1 MSPLFF
7 RKVRQYA
14 VDDKSGFSLLEMAI
28 AVGVSGMLMAGLWQ
42 MSGVADRTI
51 QATTLATQ
59 ATAVGAA
66 AQAYLNINKSAVLA
80 LIPTLG
86 DVVRI
91 KVVTGDSA
99 GNTPSLQAAGL
110 LSSDFVN
117 ANPYGQTYVFYARR
131 EDAGVLGSADVND
144 RLVGLVITSGG
155 NALSDSLGRVSA
167 SRIGAAGGFIYS
179 DENPASPTAATT
191 IRGVA
196 DGWSIALGSSG
207 WSSAVGATATVGHLA
222 VYTPFLPT
230 GVSPGSGTSP
240 SIDALTDGQTDYTS
254 LYNVF
259 LGKDSGI
266 ASGTNTYSTATGYQA
281 LYSTNSGSG
290 QSAFG
295 YQALY
300 TNSTGSRNSAFGS
313 RALYLNS
320 TGSDLTA
327 LGFEALYANTT
338 GSYNTAAG
346 SYAMHSNQTGNYN
359 TAAGYRSFYTSATGD
374 FNTAIGAQALETA
387 DGAFHNTA
395 VGYQALKSTTTGS
408 YNTAAGAQALL
419 SNTTGA
425 HNTALGYMSLAS
437 SQTANNNTAAGVYA
451 MRDTSSGTNNVA
463 VGTHA
468 LRRNTT
474 GSDNIAV
481 GAYAYDG
488 SYFGIATT
496 GSRNVGIGYHALS
509 GCVTENDNVAIGTW
523 AGGQNECS
531 SYMTAI
537 GYRTLYLTNALSSG
551 YSHYSVAV
559 GASAWLGGGT
569 ETVAVGAKTG
579 YYSGVRAG
587 DYDAVIGFEA
597 MGQAAGADS
606 SVAAGHRALYSVTS
620 GDGNSAIGASAL
632 YSNATGNY
640 NTALGYQALYSNS
653 TQSNLTAVGYQALY
667 SNTTGADNT
676 AIGAVALGANT
687 SGTANTAIGRD
698 SLGSNDI
705 GSYNTGIA
713 HQAIFNNI
721 SGSRNTGVG
730 FSALKNSTS
739 DDNTGVGV
747 SALFSNNLGVGN
759 TAVGRKALYYGGGS
773 YNTSIGMQSGPTFGV
788 GSPNNTTSIGY
799 NATVTSSNEIR
810 VGDTNV
816 TSISGQ
822 VAWSFPS
829 DRRDKHDISDS
840 DLGLDFIMRLRPVS
854 YRLNNGDGLLD
865 YGFIAQEVQQALG
878 GRQTNMIQVKNDA
891 RGSLL
896 FRSTDLISPVVKA
909 LQEQGATI
917 VRLKSEL
924 HELQDI
930 LERLKSE
937 RQHRAPDSMSV
948 EEAR

>member
-7 RKVRQYA
+7 QKFRQSA
-14 VDDKSGFSLLEMAI
+14 VDGQSGFSLLEMAI

-42 MSGVADRTI
+42 MSGVADRAI

-80 LIPTLG
+80 LIPALN
-86 DVVRI
+86 DVIRI

-117 ANPYGQTYVFYARR
+117 ANPYGQTYVFYVRR
-131 EDAGVLGSADVND
+131 EDAGVLGSADAND

-167 SRIGAAGGFIYS
+167 SRIGAAGGFMYS

-207 WSSAVGATATVGHLA
+207 WSGTVGATATAGHLA
-222 VYTPFLPT
+222 VYTPLLPT
-230 GVSPGSGTSP
+230 GVSPGSGGGA
-240 SIDALTDGQTDYTS
+240 SIDSLTDGQTDYSS

-300 TNSTGSRNSAFGS
+300 SNSTGSRNSAFGS
-313 RALYLNS
+313 RALYSNT
-320 TGSDLTA
+320 TGNDLTA
-327 LGFEALYANTT
+327 MGFEALYANTT

-346 SYAMHSNQTGNYN
+346 SYAMHSNQTGSYN
-359 TAAGYRSFYTSATGD
+359 TSAGYRSFYTSTSGD
-374 FNTAIGAQALETA
+374 FNTALGAQALEAA
-387 DGAFHNTA
+387 DGAIHNTA
-395 VGYQALKSTTTGS
+395 VGYQSLRNTTTGS
-408 YNTAAGAQALL
+408 YNTAAGAQSLL
-419 SNTTGA
+419 SNTTGS
-425 HNTALGYMSLAS
+425 HNTALGYMSLS
-437 SQTANNNTAAGVYA
+437 SIQMMDNNTAAGIYA
-451 MRDTSSGTNNVA
+451 LRDSVLGTNNVA
-463 VGTHA
+463 VGRNA
-468 LRRNTT
+468 LLRNTT
-474 GSDNIAV
+474 GSDNIAI
-481 GAYAYDG
+481 GAYADDG
-488 SYFGIATT
+488 SYSVGATI
-496 GSRNVGIGYHALS
+496 GSKNISIGYQALPS
-509 GCVTENDNVAIGTW
+509 GCTSANNNLVIGSA
-523 AGGQNECS
+523 AGGRNDCS

-537 GYRTLYLTNALSSG
+537 GYRALYASNAASSN
-551 YSHYSVAV
+551 YSVAI
-559 GASAWLGGGT
+559 GSSAWLGGGT
-569 ETVAVGAKTG
+569 ETVAVGARTG
-579 YYSGVRAG
+579 YYSGARAG

-597 MGQAAGADS
+597 MGRAAGADS

-620 GDGNSAIGASAL
+620 GDGNVAVGVNAL
-632 YSNATGNY
+632 YSNKTGNY
-640 NTALGYQALYSNS
+640 NTAIGYQTLYNS
-653 TQSNLTAVGYQALY
+653 STSSNLTAIGYFALY

-676 AIGAVALGANT
+676 ALGYASLILNNT
-687 SGTANTAIGRD
+687 GTANTAIGPAG
-698 SLGSNDI
+698 LGNTT
-705 GSYNTGIA
+705 GSYNTALGDHSLYTNA
-713 HQAIFNNI
+713 
-721 SGSRNTGVG
+721 SGSRNTGIG
-730 FSALKNSTS
+730 CYSLSNLTGN
-739 DDNTGVGV
+739 DNTGLGV
-747 SALFSNNLGVGN
+747 DALYSNTSGVGN
-759 TAVGRKALYYGGGS
+759 TAVGGVALYFGSGS
-773 YNTSIGMQSGPTFGV
+773 YNTSIGVSSGPTFG
-788 GSPNNTTSIGY
+788 GGDPSNTTAIGY
-799 NATVTSSNEIR
+799 GAAVASSNEIR
-810 VGDTNV
+810 VGNTSV

-829 DRRDKHDISDS
+829 DRRDKHDIRDS
-840 DLGLDFIMRLRPVS
+840 DLGLDFLMSLRPVS

-896 FRSTDLISPVVKA
+896 FRSTDMISPVVRA
-909 LQEQGATI
+909 LQEQGQTL

-924 HELQDI
+924 QD
-930 LERLKSE
+930 LRDLLSRLKAA
-937 RQHRAPDSMSV
+937 RGHGGLDPVPV